1 MGIKNQT
8 WLTINFK
15 EDTFDVKLSNESNVI
30 QDIRSVDS
38 EINIA
43 GMLDKKII
51 YAMQE
56 IVDAEMNHKQYM
68 QDKKFIKESI
78 MQYKEL
84 RQINVNQHIEKKN
97 GLSYLSWSWAVDQ
110 LLQLDDGATWEY
122 LEPKQFG
129 ESMMVFC
136 KVTAFGK
143 SRTAQL
149 PVMDFRNQAIP
160 NPNAYQVNTAMQR
173 CLAKAISLHGIGL
186 YIYAGED
193 LPLVDQ
199 DVMTDHP
206 LKLIAQEVT
215 NQIKLGNTKS
225 AHERCEN
232 LSQEDKLGVWSLL
245 NAKTKLALK
254 KYLEA

>member
-1 MGIKNQT
+1 MKNASYTWITIKYQDK
-8 WLTINFK
+8 L
-15 EDTFDVKLSNESNVI
+15 FDVRLSNSKAIEE
-30 QDIRSVDS
+30 IRTVDS

-43 GMLDKKII
+43 PILHEKTIHSLQSI
-51 YAMQE
+51 AY
-56 IVDAEMNHKQYM
+56 KQ
-68 QDKKFIKESI
+68 KFKLEELT
-78 MQYKEL
+78 MQYKDL
-84 RQINVNQHIEKKN
+84 RQINVSQHIEKKN
-97 GLSYLSWSWAVDQ
+97 GLSYLSWSWALDQ

-122 LEPKQFG
+122 LEPKRFG

-193 LPLVDQ
+193 LPV
-199 DVMTDHP
+199 TT
-206 LKLIAQEVT
+206 EVV
-215 NQIKLGNTKS
+215 
-225 AHERCEN
+225 A
-232 LSQEDKLGVWSLL
+232 
-245 NAKTKLALK
+245 
-254 KYLEA
+254 

>member
-1 MGIKNQT
+1 MKNSPYAWVTIKYDDK
-8 WLTINFK
+8 LFDLRLSDK
-15 EDTFDVKLSNESNVI
+15 EVI
-30 QDIRSVDS
+30 EEIRTVDS

-43 GMLDKKII
+43 PMLNEKII
-51 YAMQE
+51 HSMQLM
-56 IVDAEMNHKQYM
+56 AAKTNHTHLK
-68 QDKKFIKESI
+68 IKECT

-84 RQINVNQHIEKKN
+84 RQINVSQHIEKKN
-97 GLSYLSWSWAVDQ
+97 GLSYLSWSWALDQ

-122 LEPKQFG
+122 LEPKRFG

-173 CLAKAISLHGIGL
+173 CLAKGISLHGIGL

-193 LPLVDQ
+193 LPI
-199 DVMTDHP
+199 TT
-206 LKLIAQEVT
+206 EVV
-215 NQIKLGNTKS
+215 
-225 AHERCEN
+225 A
-232 LSQEDKLGVWSLL
+232 
-245 NAKTKLALK
+245 
-254 KYLEA
+254 

>member
-1 MGIKNQT
+1 MKNQLYT
-8 WLTINFK
+8 WITIK
-15 EDTFDVKLSNESNVI
+15 YQDRLFDVRLNNSNAIEE
-30 QDIRSVDS
+30 IRTVDS
-38 EINIA
+38 EINIPPI
-43 GMLDKKII
+43 LDEKTI
-51 YAMQE
+51 
-56 IVDAEMNHKQYM
+56 H
-68 QDKKFIKESI
+68 FIKSI
-78 MQYKEL
+78 ALKQKFNLEEPAMQYKDL
-84 RQINVNQHIEKKN
+84 RQINVSQHIEKKN
-97 GLSYLSWSWAVDQ
+97 GLSYLSWSWALDQ

-193 LPLVDQ
+193 LPIP
-199 DVMTDHP
+199 T
-206 LKLIAQEVT
+206 
-215 NQIKLGNTKS
+215 
-225 AHERCEN
+225 
-232 LSQEDKLGVWSLL
+232 
-245 NAKTKLALK
+245 
-254 KYLEA
+254 EAVA

>member
-1 MGIKNQT
+1 MQNKSPT
-8 WLTINFK
+8 WLTIKYK
-15 EDTFDVKLSNESNVI
+15 EGTFDIQLSDETNAIKE
-30 QDIRSVDS
+30 IRPVDS

-43 GMLDKKII
+43 AIMDKKVINAI
-51 YAMQE
+51 QE
-56 IVDAEMNHKQYM
+56 IVDIEINHKQSM
-68 QDKKFIKESI
+68 QDKQHIMECI

-84 RQINVNQHIEKKN
+84 RQINVSQHIEKKN

-143 SRTAQL
+143 SRIAQL

-193 LPLVDQ
+193 LPIADQ
-199 DVMTDHP
+199 DLVKD
-206 LKLIAQEVT
+206 
-215 NQIKLGNTKS
+215 
-225 AHERCEN
+225 
-232 LSQEDKLGVWSLL
+232 
-245 NAKTKLALK
+245 NAV
-254 KYLEA
+254 EI